1 MFLDDAVCLYGTIE
15 ITFRLLDD
23 DKTRREDQRLPL
35 GGVPTARIE
44 FRPAGTA
51 PPVVISGSFPRW
63 APPEPKHL
71 ILIFD
76 VTAKGEVKDVRPGAR
91 TPKFVVDAIRQLR
104 FEPATRNGKPVR
116 VEAQLELWYR

>member
-1 MFLDDAVCLYGTIE
+1 MKDGKPVAVYGTIE

-44 FRPAGTA
+44 FRPAAAT
-51 PPVVISGSFPRW
+51 PPVVISGSFPPW

-76 VTAKGEVKDVRPGAR
+76 VTAKGEVKDVRTNGR

-104 FEPATRNGKPVR
+104 FEPATRSGKPVR